1 MVQPAR
7 CGHRRA
13 ARRRRPSGY
22 AGSHLDAFVW
32 IKPPGESDGASTEIE
47 NDQGKRFDRMCDPTF
62 VSPKLSNQL
71 TGATPGAPLAGQ
83 WFEAQFK
90 TLVANAYPAIPG
102 GTTADRHDGALGC
115 RRA

>member
-1 MVQPAR
+1 
-7 CGHRRA
+7 
-13 ARRRRPSGY
+13 
-22 AGSHLDAFVW
+22 
-32 IKPPGESDGASTEIE
+32 
-47 NDQGKRFDRMCDPTF
+47 MCDPTF

-102 GTTADRHDGALGC
+102 GTTHDTTPRRPRC
-115 RRA
+115 RRV